1 MALARVLVFTPCNR
15 LEPETLAA
23 LFALSYEGPLD
34 RLITRDNP
42 ERVRVNDNI
51 IYNYRKMQRVAL
63 AERYDAVLIVE
74 NDIIPPAD
82 TIERLLA
89 VEADIAYGVYGLRRG
104 FPTLNVRHPVSMQ
117 SFSEHRAEW
126 VERYGQVIDVSGIG
140 FGCTLIHRPV
150 LEVLEL
156 HSDNGGD
163 GDTQLARDAIRAGFR
178 QKADTTLL
186 CGHKRPDGVVLW
198 VQPDGRI
205 RQEGESHPKM
215 VTVRPLMRFSGW
227 NEADELYITQPGD
240 DPVRVTDQM
249 AEDLISAGMA
259 EIVT

>member
-1 MALARVLVFTPCNR
+1 MALTRVLVFTPCNR

-23 LFALSYEGPLD
+23 IFALTYAGPID
-34 RLITRDNP
+34 RMFTHDNP

-51 IYNYRKMQRVAL
+51 IYNFRKMQRVVL
-63 AERYDAVLIVE
+63 AEKYDAVLIIE

-89 VEADIAYGVYGLRRG
+89 LEADIAYGVYGLRRG
-104 FPTLNVRHPVSMQ
+104 FPTLNVRHPVSLQ

-126 VERYGQVIDVSGIG
+126 VEKFGQVIDVSGIG
-140 FGCTLIHRPV
+140 FGCTLIHRHV
-150 LEVLEL
+150 LETLEL

-163 GDTQLARDAIRAGFR
+163 GDTQLARDARTYGFT

-186 CGHKRPDGVVLW
+186 CGHKRPDSVILW
-198 VQPDGRI
+198 PQPDGRI
-205 RQEGESHPKM
+205 RQDGVSRPKM
-215 VTVRPLMRFSGW
+215 VTVRPLVTFSGW
-227 NEADELYITQPGD
+227 NEAGTLYIARPGD
-240 DPVRVTDQM
+240 EPVRVNDQM

-259 EIVT
+259 EIIT